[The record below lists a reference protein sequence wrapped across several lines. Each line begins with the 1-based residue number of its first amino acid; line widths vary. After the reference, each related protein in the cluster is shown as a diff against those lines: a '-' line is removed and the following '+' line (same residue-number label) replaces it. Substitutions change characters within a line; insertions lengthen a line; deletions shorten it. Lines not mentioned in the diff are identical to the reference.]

1 MVRDRSGARYATTRR
16 LAALSL
22 AACVAL
28 AGCGIKGPLKRV
40 DATAT
45 PPAAAATPPAP
56 APTPAPPAAAAP
68 TAPESLPSKPR
79 LP

>member
-1 MVRDRSGARYATTRR
+1 MVRDRSSAGRATRR
-16 LAALSL
+16 LAALSV

-40 DATAT
+40 DPAAP
-45 PPAAAATPPAP
+45 PPAAAA
-56 APTPAPPAAAAP
+56 APPSDA
-68 TAPESLPSKPR
+68 TAEPGKPR